1 MKNNIIRLFLFLG
14 FQINA
19 QELKKAGSFQL
30 PFKPVTGSIDRQGNL
45 YFASKS
51 GVIEKY
57 DQKGNLLFHYS
68 PQTQAEPSLLEAWQ
82 GLRVFVYY
90 SAFQQ
95 YLFLNRFLT
104 DSERYDLG
112 RFNLD
117 QFNGLVT
124 LSGDNNLWVFDS
136 NSLTLQKIDLQNGE
150 VLLDNSLLLTLGDKN
165 IQPAFIREYQNL
177 LFISDPIQGTLIFDN
192 LGNYIETISIAKVNF
207 FSFSKDDLIFISED
221 SLVMIDIYK
230 KTKKEVSLA
239 DPSYQ
244 SVFMENNQ
252 IFALKKRTIDIYKF
266 N

>member
-1 MKNNIIRLFLFLG
+1 M
-14 FQINA
+14 
-19 QELKKAGSFQL
+19 
-30 PFKPVTGSIDRQGNL
+30 
-45 YFASKS
+45 
-51 GVIEKY
+51 
-57 DQKGNLLFHYS
+57 
-68 PQTQAEPSLLEAWQ
+68 
-82 GLRVFVYY
+82 
-90 SAFQQ
+90 
-95 YLFLNRFLT
+95 T

-112 RFNLD
+112 RFNFD

-150 VLLDNSLLLTLGDKN
+150 VLLDNSLLLTLGNKN